1 MEEVVGSIPTRS
13 TQSHHNLRDTNAR
26 NRAFVSRVVPQVTL
40 THTPL
45 NGTMHA
51 SLGLN
56 TQISTF
62 FSLEPLP

>member
-1 MEEVVGSIPTRS
+1 MEEVVGSIQTRS

-26 NRAFVSRVVPQVTL
+26 NRAFVSSVVPQVTL

-45 NGTMHA
+45 NGTMDA

-56 TQISTF
+56 TQIS
-62 FSLEPLP
+62 SLF